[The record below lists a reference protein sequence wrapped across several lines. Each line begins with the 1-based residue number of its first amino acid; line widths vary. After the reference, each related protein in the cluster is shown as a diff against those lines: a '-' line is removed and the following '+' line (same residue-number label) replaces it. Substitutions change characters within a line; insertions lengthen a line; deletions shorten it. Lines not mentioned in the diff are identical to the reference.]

1 MRRPLLVLAA
11 GALVSVL
18 IAVAGALAGAGPRG
32 SGTAPRP
39 GPPSGPP
46 AAPPGTATGPDAPP
60 AQQPMNADRPEPRP
74 ALDSNFPDPEVLRVG
89 DRYYGYATNDGGANV
104 PVATAPS
111 PTGPWTR
118 TDHDALPALPPWA
131 EPGRTWAPDVSPRGD
146 GSYLLYF
153 TAGRRGTDDQ
163 CIGAAVGTSP
173 TGPFTPDARG
183 PLACRDG
190 KDVIDPAAFTDTDG
204 TRYVLYKQEGD
215 GKKAP
220 GGLYLLRVTPDGL
233 HPAGRPT
240 LLLTRSGDEP
250 ILIEAPALVKRD
262 GRYVLF
268 YAAGVFYS
276 ADYQTRYATA
286 TTITGPYTKAAG
298 PLLSTKGYG
307 EQITGPGGADVVH
320 DGTDSYLVF
329 HGITRFLG
337 GDSVQRSMYVAQL
350 GWAAN
355 SAPVVRGSPVR
366 YEAENGRVYG
376 ARVLHRVAGASGG
389 AVVGYIDNAQCLV
402 DLDVYAPA
410 AGAYLVKIRYA
421 NRTPGGDRPAEHVLT
436 VNGAAPV
443 AVSYPPAGSSSQWKD
458 TTVEVGLRAGWN
470 VLRLAY
476 GSGFAE
482 LDHIEVS

>member
-1 MRRPLLVLAA
+1 M

-18 IAVAGALAGAGPRG
+18 VAVVSALAAPDGGG
-32 SGTAPRP
+32 SGAQPRP
-39 GPPSGPP
+39 GQPGRSTG
-46 AAPPGTATGPDAPP
+46 APGAPGAPGTGQNGPP
-60 AQQPMNADRPEPRP
+60 AQQPMNAARPELRP
-74 ALDSNFPDPEVLRVG
+74 ALDSNFPDPEILRAGNV
-89 DRYYGYATNDGGANV
+89 YYGYATNDSGRNV

-118 TDHDALPALPPWA
+118 AGGDALPVLPPWA
-131 EPGRTWAPDVSPRGD
+131 EAGRTWAPDVSARGD

-153 TAGRRGTDDQ
+153 TAGRKGTGDQ
-163 CIGAAVGTSP
+163 CVGAAVGPSP
-173 TGPFTPDARG
+173 AGPFTPDAQG

-204 TRYVLYKQEGD
+204 ARYVLFKQEGN

-220 GGLYLLRVTPDGL
+220 GGLYLQRTTPDGMRAQG
-233 HPAGRPT
+233 PPS
-240 LLLTRSGDEP
+240 LLLTKSDDEP

-276 ADYQTRYATA
+276 SEYQTRYATA
-286 TTITGPYTKAAG
+286 SAITGPYTRAAA
-298 PLLSTKGYG
+298 PLMSTEGYG
-307 EQITGPGGADVVH
+307 KQITGPGGADVVH

-329 HGITRFLG
+329 HGITRFWG
-337 GDSVQRSMYVAQL
+337 GEAVQRAMYVAQL
-350 GWAAN
+350 GFAAN
-355 SAPVVRGSPVR
+355 AAPVVRGSPAR

-376 ARVLHRVAGASGG
+376 ARVLRGVPSTSGG
-389 AVVGYIDNAQCLV
+389 AVVGYLDNAQCLV
-402 DLDVYAPA
+402 DLDVYAPVT
-410 AGAYLVKIRYA
+410 GAYLVRIRYA
-421 NRTPGGDRPAEHVLT
+421 NRSPGGGEPAEHVLT

-443 AVSYPPAGSSSQWKD
+443 AVPYPPGGASPQWKD
-458 TTVEVGLRAGWN
+458 ATVEVGLRAGWN

-482 LDHIEVS
+482 LDHIDVS